1 MFSILWRFFP
11 GPVWLRLVVML
22 AVLAGIVYALVYYGY
37 PWVAQFMEEEDLSTV
52 GS

>member
-1 MFSILWRFFP
+1 
-11 GPVWLRLVVML
+11 VWLRLVVML

>member
-22 AVLAGIVYALVYYGY
+22 AVLAGIVYALVYYG
-37 PWVAQFMEEEDLSTV
+37 DLKSESEYIT
-52 GS
+52 